1 MKNIVILILFAFSTL
16 NAQFSV
22 KISGPKEFQVKD
34 AYLYILNGSKDI
46 LINKAAKQGDGW
58 FFSVKN
64 TYSGLLK
71 VYFPEANV
79 SANFISDNSNV
90 DFSFSLKNNK
100 IYNVDYKDETN
111 KLFYELQDLQK
122 KKEQILP
129 ALYQIQSYYKD
140 NSDFGIALKNEVEYL
155 NSSIIYDPSKYP
167 FINYYNQNYQK
178 YLLESAGKATPN
190 NDEIINF
197 LNTTN
202 NFLETSSLLKPI
214 LMAFLS
220 NTSKANIS
228 EDVDKLLK
236 TVNVETPRG
245 QTILSE
251 LIEIFNVYNIKDL
264 KEKYLN
270 EAKSLKCTINDR
282 LTSTLKSNL
291 NTAVG
296 NIIPNNK
303 FISATNTKVKSL
315 HDVKADK
322 KIVIL
327 WSSTCPHCEKEI
339 TEMLTK
345 YNDLKA
351 KNIEIVGLSLDTDS
365 KSYADK
371 AKILPWINDTELKG
385 WYSSYVDIYNVHATP
400 TFYIVDA
407 NNKIIANPDNFSEI
421 LEFLGIK

>member
-1 MKNIVILILFAFSTL
+1 M
-16 NAQFSV
+16 
-22 KISGPKEFQVKD
+22 
-34 AYLYILNGSKDI
+34 
-46 LINKAAKQGDGW
+46 
-58 FFSVKN
+58 
-64 TYSGLLK
+64 
-71 VYFPEANV
+71 
-79 SANFISDNSNV
+79 
-90 DFSFSLKNNK
+90 
-100 IYNVDYKDETN
+100 
-111 KLFYELQDLQK
+111 
-122 KKEQILP
+122 
-129 ALYQIQSYYKD
+129 
-140 NSDFGIALKNEVEYL
+140 
-155 NSSIIYDPSKYP
+155 
-167 FINYYNQNYQK
+167 
-178 YLLESAGKATPN
+178 
-190 NDEIINF
+190 
-197 LNTTN
+197 
-202 NFLETSSLLKPI
+202 
-214 LMAFLS
+214 
-220 NTSKANIS
+220 
-228 EDVDKLLK
+228 
-236 TVNVETPRG
+236 
-245 QTILSE
+245 
-251 LIEIFNVYNIKDL
+251 
-264 KEKYLN
+264 
-270 EAKSLKCTINDR
+270 
-282 LTSTLKSNL
+282 